1 MALNRPMG
9 ESPEEPS
16 YVKEMLLS
24 STNINLSLGAAVLG
38 GLVSF
43 PLGLAGAVVVGIAY
57 VAGEAIAAMYI
68 PSSSVFRASVD
79 KRKRDERRNDVVADL
94 TGEIRR
100 RGREGDRNWTVLDH
114 MRERIVFLR
123 EIAKNRDI
131 PLTEADIDRLED
143 SCVDYLG
150 LWLSQLSMIEREAA
164 ADDVSVDR
172 RLKDIEDRL
181 AKQPERAE
189 RASLEKARGD
199 LQEMLRRHQR
209 LGTRRAAVEAALM
222 SIPDAVEEI
231 YHMVISAPTSGAQA
245 DRLQDAI
252 NRLHL
257 EETLEVTV
265 NDELGDALP
274 RPAMRAVAQ
283 AR

>member
-9 ESPEEPS
+9 EAPEEPS

-24 STNINLSLGAAVLG
+24 PTNINLSLGAAVLG
-38 GLVSF
+38 GVLSF
-43 PLGLAGAVVVGIAY
+43 PLGLAGALVVGIAY

-68 PSSSVFRASVD
+68 PTSSVFRASVD
-79 KRKRDERRNDVVADL
+79 KRRRNERRNDVVSDL

-100 RGREGDRNWTVLDH
+100 RGRDGDRNWTVLDH

-123 EIAKNRDI
+123 EIARNRDI

-150 LWLSQLSMIEREAA
+150 LWLSQLSMIEREAS

-172 RLKDIEDRL
+172 RLKDIENRL

-274 RPAMRAVAQ
+274 RPALRAVAQ
-283 AR
+283 TQ